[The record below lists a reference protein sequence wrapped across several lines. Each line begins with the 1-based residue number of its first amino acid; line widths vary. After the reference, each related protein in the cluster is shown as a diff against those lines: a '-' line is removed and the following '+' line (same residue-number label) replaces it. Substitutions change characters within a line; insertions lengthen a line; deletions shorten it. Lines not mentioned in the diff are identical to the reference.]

1 MKMPLED
8 VKVLDLSHALAG
20 PFCSTLLGD
29 FGAQVIKVEVPEV
42 GDIARAWGPPFYN
55 TETAYFVSLH
65 RNKKSIEIDL
75 KKNAGK
81 ELFFRLVEV
90 FDVVL
95 ENFRVGTLQ
104 KLGIDYE
111 KARARN
117 PGIVYCSVSGFG
129 QTGPYRDR
137 AALDLIVQAESGM
150 ISITGE
156 PGGRGVRAGVSI
168 ADMTAGLYAAFG
180 IMNALRV
187 KEKTGKGQYVDVSM
201 LEGQLGLLQGTIG
214 AYLAD
219 GTVPEP
225 MGTAYKALLPYQ
237 TFRTTTKDLA
247 LAVGSDRLWRIFCP
261 IMGLQGL
268 MDEPRFATNAAR
280 VQNRVDLIAKLQ
292 EVFLTKSYEEWEAL
306 LLQHGI
312 PVGAINTIDQVVEHP
327 QVKARGMI
335 TESDHP
341 VAGKVKI
348 VGVPVKLSETPGFV
362 REPAPLLGQHT
373 DEVLQTYLGMSA
385 ADIAALRQAGIIGKQ
400 KSPVQAQ
407 V

>member
-1 MKMPLED
+1 MIMPLED

-20 PFCSTLLGD
+20 PFCSTMLGD
-29 FGAQVIKVEVPEV
+29 FGADVVKVEPPDS
-42 GDIARAWGPPFYN
+42 GDISRAWGPPFYG
-55 TETAYFVSLH
+55 TETAYFVGLH

-75 KKNAGK
+75 KQDAGK
-81 ELFFRLVEV
+81 ALFFRLVEV

-111 KARARN
+111 KARACN
-117 PGIVYCSVSGFG
+117 AGIVYCSVSGFG

-150 ISITGE
+150 ISVTGE

-187 KEKTGKGQYVDVSM
+187 KEKTGQGQYVDVSM

-214 AYLAD
+214 GYLAD
-219 GTVPEP
+219 GSVPEP

-237 TFRTTTKDLA
+237 TFRTRTKDLA

-261 IMGLQGL
+261 IMGLEA
-268 MDEPRFATNAAR
+268 MTDDPRFATNAAR
-280 VQNRVDLIAKLQ
+280 VQHRGELIARLQ

-312 PVGAINTIDQVVEHP
+312 PVGAINTIDHVVDHP
-327 QVKARGMI
+327 QVTARDMI
-335 TESDHP
+335 VDSDHP
-341 VAGKVKI
+341 VAGRVKI
-348 VGVPVKLSETPGFV
+348 VGVPVKLSDTPGSV

-373 DEVLQTYLGMSA
+373 DEVLHTYLRMSA
-385 ADIAALRQAGIIGKQ
+385 ADIAALRQAGVIGKQ
-400 KSPVQAQ
+400 KTPAPA
-407 V
+407 